1 MKILSA
7 ILTALLLIPVVICSI
22 AIFQVYFQ
30 TSASP
35 LISNGTSLSIAEP
48 TILYGASYLVFF
60 CLSILLNIRGK
71 FKINVV
77 LSGSLVLIFL
87 VSINLLKRTWL
98 G

>member
-1 MKILSA
+1 MKIVSI
-7 ILTALLLIPVVICSI
+7 ILTALLLIPVAVCLH
-22 AIFQVYFQ
+22 AILQVYDQ
-30 TSASP
+30 NSASP
-35 LISNGTSLSIAEP
+35 LLPKGNSLSIAEP
-48 TILYGASYLVFF
+48 TLLYAASYLVFF
-60 CLSILLNIRGK
+60 GLSILLNIRGK